1 MDNLA
6 HTLAGA
12 ALGEA
17 GLKRRTALAMP
28 TLLIGANLP
37 DIDVVVLLFGS
48 GLSFRRGWTHGI
60 LALVVLPLLLTA
72 GMILWDRHV
81 RRRRSPGAE
90 AADARQLLLLSSIAV
105 LSHPFLDYLNTYGLR
120 WLMPFDGRWFYGDA
134 LFIIDPWIWLMLL
147 GGVNLARRRQSS
159 TAGGAA
165 VAMASLYIALM
176 LMMGTGGRL
185 LIERE
190 LHREG
195 FAVEEVM
202 VGPVPV
208 NANRRYVVMRR
219 GDFYYRGDL
228 RWLPRPRLVV
238 SEQTVRT
245 NKDHP
250 VAQVAATY
258 PQAEDFLAW
267 SRFPFYKIERLG
279 RGYRVILDDFRYSS
293 GREESW
299 AAVEVILRDGTP
311 PGGGSFTA
319 AERSET
325 SVELGT

>member
-37 DIDVVVLLFGS
+37 DIDVVALLFGS
-48 GLSFRRGWTHGI
+48 GLSFRRGWTHGV

-81 RRRRSPGAE
+81 RRRRNSGA
-90 AADARQLLLLSSIAV
+90 APADARQLLIVASIAIV
-105 LSHPFLDYLNTYGLR
+105 SHPFLDYLNTYGMR
-120 WLMPFDGRWFYGDA
+120 WLMPFDGTWFYGDA
-134 LFIIDPWIWLMLL
+134 LFIVDPWIWLILL
-147 GGVNLARRRQSS
+147 GGVNLARERQGLR
-159 TAGGAA
+159 AGRAA
-165 VAMASLYIALM
+165 VSLASVYIAMM
-176 LMMGTGGRL
+176 LLLGTGGRY
-185 LIERE
+185 LIQHE
-190 LHREG
+190 LHDVG

-208 NANRRYVVMRR
+208 NANRRDVVMRR

-238 SEQTVRT
+238 SGETVRT
-245 NKDHP
+245 NFDHP
-250 VAQVAATY
+250 AARIAATF
-258 PQAEDFLAW
+258 PQAEEFLVW
-267 SRFPFYKIERLG
+267 SRFPFYQIERLG
-279 RGYRVILDDFRYSS
+279 RGYRVVLDDFRYSA
-293 GREESW
+293 GDEASW
-299 AAVEVILRDGTP
+299 AAVEIILRDAQP

-319 AERSET
+319 AEPNET
-325 SVELGT
+325 TPELGT